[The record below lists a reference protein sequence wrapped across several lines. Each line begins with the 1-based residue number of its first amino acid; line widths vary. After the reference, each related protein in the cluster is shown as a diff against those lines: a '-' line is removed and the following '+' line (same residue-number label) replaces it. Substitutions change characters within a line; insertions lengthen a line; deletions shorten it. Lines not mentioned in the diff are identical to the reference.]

1 MLSWL
6 SSHCSAHG
14 SRFFCVGEKDEWR
27 IFRRA
32 PTSYNIYI
40 YNTYHIHIHII
51 YRYIYIYNSID
62 KQQSNWRCID
72 VFRTMAFLQEI
83 QPLPKLL
90 GLPWASPSRESWIL
104 QGFCCSQLHQQ
115 RGRRGNDAKAKG
127 GASRANYAWW
137 FADFGDYIYIYVQ
150 WYSPILNVLIGFE
163 QPNIRMGNGRIRWV
177 FKTTCFFFGAMI
189 IQLGPVYQPSARVKW
204 MFLKTF
210 FNWLEVTDSFRSI
223 LVQGGTRCWLEK
235 SRNLFSMV

>member
-1 MLSWL
+1 
-6 SSHCSAHG
+6 
-14 SRFFCVGEKDEWR
+14 
-27 IFRRA
+27 
-32 PTSYNIYI
+32 
-40 YNTYHIHIHII
+40 
-51 YRYIYIYNSID
+51 
-62 KQQSNWRCID
+62 
-72 VFRTMAFLQEI
+72 MAFLQEI

-177 FKTTCFFFGAMI
+177 FKTTCFFWGDDHPTGPCLSAISEGKMNVFEDLF
-189 IQLGPVYQPSARVKW
+189 QLAR
-204 MFLKTF
+204 
-210 FNWLEVTDSFRSI
+210 SHR
-223 LVQGGTRCWLEK
+223 LVQEHFSAGGYPVLAWK
-235 SRNLFSMV
+235 IS